1 MSRPIKA
8 FVDTKALKANLSC
21 VRQKSAQ
28 SQILSVVKANAYGH
42 GIERVFEGLK
52 GSDGFG
58 VLQVGEAEVLRGLGF
73 RGPTAQGYN
82 FGTRFIAWNKLIGS
96 VATKHTKPT
105 EYF

>member
-58 VLQVGEAEVLRGLGF
+58 VLQVGEAEVLLFWFLKLKVFCFMPTFWLQNWNGEF
-73 RGPTAQGYN
+73 RIPSHLN
-82 FGTRFIAWNKLIGS
+82 
-96 VATKHTKPT
+96 
-105 EYF
+105 E